1 MLSILVPV
9 NQHTKYFC
17 AVVKS
22 IEKSISLL
30 NFPTQLVIILNR
42 LDSVSRKNIE
52 NELDSYSYPYEIAI
66 SNAKNLSDVLNFG
79 LELCIYDY
87 VARMDQDDVTFA
99 DRFDEQFSFLEKN
112 PKVALVGG
120 QVILIN
126 SVDEVIGKA
135 KYPVESKNI
144 RKSLKYMNCFAHP
157 AVMYRKSAVVKAGG
171 YLNTFPLAED
181 YYLWV
186 RLSKIADTYNLK
198 SHVLKY
204 RIHDSQVSADN
215 FFEQLSSTIRI
226 MGIGFNILDQE
237 LTNDFR
243 SIRDRHKK
251 TIIREV
257 MAFTSVRQDRKF
269 RAAIALMFLRRG
281 SSYTGNTL
289 LQNILLIWIALFS
302 DPLMTFKSVL
312 DFLK

>member
-1 MLSILVPV
+1 
-9 NQHTKYFC
+9 
-17 AVVKS
+17 
-22 IEKSISLL
+22 
-30 NFPTQLVIILNR
+30 
-42 LDSVSRKNIE
+42 
-52 NELDSYSYPYEIAI
+52 
-66 SNAKNLSDVLNFG
+66 
-79 LELCIYDY
+79 
-87 VARMDQDDVTFA
+87 
-99 DRFDEQFSFLEKN
+99 
-112 PKVALVGG
+112 
-120 QVILIN
+120 
-126 SVDEVIGKA
+126 
-135 KYPVESKNI
+135 
-144 RKSLKYMNCFAHP
+144 
-157 AVMYRKSAVVKAGG
+157 
-171 YLNTFPLAED
+171 
-181 YYLWV
+181 
-186 RLSKIADTYNLK
+186 
-198 SHVLKY
+198 
-204 RIHDSQVSADN
+204 
-215 FFEQLSSTIRI
+215 